1 MKKDIVMTVTGPDR
15 VGLVDHITKLLL
27 EYEANIEASRMAR
40 LGGEFAMLMLVSL
53 PEQKFAALGEGVDG
67 LCQEGFEVV
76 IRPTKRGVS
85 AKYAG
90 WKAYQIKVSGAD
102 HEGIIHQITHYL
114 AQQGINIEAMDTEVL
129 NAPMSGT
136 PLFTMTA
143 VVFAP
148 PNLSADWREALAEV
162 GDDLNVDTEVSLYTG
177 EQKPR

>member
-1 MKKDIVMTVTGPDR
+1 
-15 VGLVDHITKLLL
+15 
-27 EYEANIEASRMAR
+27 
-40 LGGEFAMLMLVSL
+40 
-53 PEQKFAALGEGVDG
+53 
-67 LCQEGFEVV
+67 
-76 IRPTKRGVS
+76 
-85 AKYAG
+85 
-90 WKAYQIKVSGAD
+90 
-102 HEGIIHQITHYL
+102 
-114 AQQGINIEAMDTEVL
+114 MDTEVL